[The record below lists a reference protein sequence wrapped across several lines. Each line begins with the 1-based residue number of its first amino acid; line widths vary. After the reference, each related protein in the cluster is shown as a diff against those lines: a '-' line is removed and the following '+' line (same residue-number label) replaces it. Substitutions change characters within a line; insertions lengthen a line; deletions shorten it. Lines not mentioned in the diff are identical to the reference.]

1 MQKKSKVMRAISFAV
16 TVMLLFVS
24 ILAST
29 ESVSAATKL
38 KVTVTKKTIYVG
50 QTAKLNANKNVKW
63 SVSKK
68 NIVKLT
74 KDLYTY
80 LAKEKLSIIEKKRL
94 YYLLHTKFLHIN
106 NIKDFSKVNRLR
118 LDLLKK
124 SPLDSI
130 RDYKKAIY
138 EEFIC
143 NRSTSAHLI

>member
-74 KDLYTY
+74 KVKKKAVTVKGLKAGTVYVK
-80 LAKEKLSIIEKKRL
+80 AKAGKK
-94 YYLLHTKFLHIN
+94 Y
-106 NIKDFSKVNRLR
+106 
-118 LDLLKK
+118 KK
-124 SPLDSI
+124 SKL
-130 RDYKKAIY
+130 R
-138 EEFIC
+138 
-143 NRSTSAHLI
+143 